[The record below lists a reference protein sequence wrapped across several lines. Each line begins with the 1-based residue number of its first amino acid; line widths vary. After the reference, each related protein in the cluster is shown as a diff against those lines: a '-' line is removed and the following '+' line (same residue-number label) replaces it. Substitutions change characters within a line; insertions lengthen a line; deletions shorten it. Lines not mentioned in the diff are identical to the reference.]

1 MTFDNLC
8 QQIFGKIRK
17 IKIDVPQ
24 TITRYKNTIKTIT
37 VFVIIQKQT
46 FHGMTTLFNVI
57 NIFAVAF

>member
-37 VFVIIQKQT
+37 VFCYNSEANISRNDYII
-46 FHGMTTLFNVI
+46 
-57 NIFAVAF
+57 